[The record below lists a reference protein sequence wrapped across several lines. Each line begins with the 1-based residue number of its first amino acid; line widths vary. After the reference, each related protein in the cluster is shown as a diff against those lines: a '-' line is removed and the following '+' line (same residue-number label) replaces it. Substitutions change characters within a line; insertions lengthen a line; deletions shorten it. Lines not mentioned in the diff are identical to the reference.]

1 MNFGDNNKIHF
12 SKIVIILCLIF
23 AISVCFIAAFIPMG
37 EGVAIALIT
46 AGGGIAS
53 TAVVFNLRKSQA
65 ENTLKIYLSA
75 YERIL
80 ELKHNYNNDEIED
93 DADELCDRLD
103 NQMLDKIDQTFENHI
118 NDATTIIEKQEIG

>member
-80 ELKHNYNNDEIED
+80 ELKHNYSNDDNED
-93 DADELCDRLD
+93 EADELCDKLD
-103 NQMLDKIDQTFENHI
+103 NQILDKIDQTFEEHI
-118 NDATTIIEKQEIG
+118 SDATTILEKQEIG